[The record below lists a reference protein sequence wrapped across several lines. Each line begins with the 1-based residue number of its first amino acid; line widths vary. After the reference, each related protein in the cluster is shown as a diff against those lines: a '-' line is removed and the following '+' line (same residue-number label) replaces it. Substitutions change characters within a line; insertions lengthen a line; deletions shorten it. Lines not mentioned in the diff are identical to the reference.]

1 MSKNQKEKLS
11 KTKIKNKGKSIDV
24 YAVDGTFIETLN
36 SISKVVEK
44 YKVAK
49 NTIIDQCKGRRSGK
63 R

>member
-1 MSKNQKEKLS
+1 M
-11 KTKIKNKGKSIDV
+11 

-49 NTIIDQCKGRRSGK
+49 NTIIDQCKGRRGGK